1 MNDTKLPVLK
11 PQELIRALEKLGFS
25 CTRKSKGSHFRYRH
39 LDGRITTIPV
49 HKGKDI
55 SRGLLRK
62 ILKDV
67 DISIEELNKL
77 L

>member
-25 CTRKSKGSHFRYRH
+25 CTRKSKGSHFRYKH

-67 DISIEELNKL
+67 DISIEELNNL

>member
-1 MNDTKLPVLK
+1 MTGAKLPVLK
-11 PQELIRALEKLGFS
+11 PEELIRALEKLGFS
-25 CTRKSKGSHFRYRH
+25 CTRKSKGSQFRYKH
-39 LDGRITTIPV
+39 SDGRRTTVPI

-62 ILKDV
+62 ILRDV
-67 DISIEELNKL
+67 DISVDELKKL

>member
-1 MNDTKLPVLK
+1 MNDTKLPVVK
-11 PQELIRALEKLGFS
+11 PQELIRAIEKLGFS
-25 CTRKSKGSHFRYRH
+25 CTRKSKGSHYRYKH

-55 SRGLLRK
+55 SKGLLRR
-62 ILKDV
+62 ILRDV
-67 DISIEELNKL
+67 DISIEELKKL

>member
-1 MNDTKLPVLK
+1 MNDTKLPLLK
-11 PQELIRALEKLGFS
+11 PQELIRAIEKLGFS
-25 CTRKSKGSHFRYRH
+25 CTRKSKGSHFRYKH

-55 SRGLLRK
+55 RKGLLRK
-62 ILKDV
+62 ILRDV
-67 DISIEELNKL
+67 DISIEELKKL